1 MAYSSRYAWMRSFRS
16 SMSTLNFM
24 PGMERRSVV
33 YPLLV
38 LVGMVEGFGWL
49 VGWLVVLLFDE
60 GGSVLG
66 DQQQFWVG

>member
-1 MAYSSRYAWMRSFRS
+1 VAYSSRYAWMRSFGS

-38 LVGMVEGFGWL
+38 FVDIVEGFGWL
-49 VGWLVVLLFDE
+49 VVLVVLLFDE
-60 GGSVLG
+60 GGSVLE